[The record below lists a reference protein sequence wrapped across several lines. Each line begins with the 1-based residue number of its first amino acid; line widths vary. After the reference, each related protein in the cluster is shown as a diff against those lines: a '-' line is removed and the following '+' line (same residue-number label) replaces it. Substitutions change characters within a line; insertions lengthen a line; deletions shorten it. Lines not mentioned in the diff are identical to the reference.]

1 MSGFG
6 VAQAYVAG
14 RPGWHPDWLV
24 PGWQAQAV
32 GALMTTRRGGFSQGP
47 YESFNLRDGIGDDA
61 VAVARNQ
68 KRLADAVGVTPIYI
82 EQVHGAGVVRLT
94 AADLLAGA
102 PVHRADAS
110 LTTEPG
116 IACLVQV
123 ADCLPVLFAAP
134 NGRAVAAAHAGWR
147 GLALG
152 VLEATVARVCEAA
165 ACAPADL
172 QAWLGAAIGPG
183 RFEVGPDVL
192 QAFGAEPGAGCN
204 ATFIPCA
211 AGKWLADLPL
221 LARDRLERAGVKN
234 VSGGDWCTASS
245 PSRFFSF
252 RRDGITGRMAALVW
266 IDAG

>member
-1 MSGFG
+1 MTTFG
-6 VAQAYVAG
+6 VAQALAAG

-24 PGWQAQAV
+24 PDWPAAGV
-32 GALMTTRRGGFSQGP
+32 GALMTTRRGGFSQGA

-61 VAVARNQ
+61 DAVARNRQ
-68 KRLADAVGVTPIYI
+68 HLADAVGVAPVYLD
-82 EQVHGAGVVRLT
+82 QVHGAAVARLT
-94 AADLLAGA
+94 RADLLAGA

-110 LTTEPG
+110 VTTEPG
-116 IACLVQV
+116 IACAVQV

-152 VLEATVARVCEAA
+152 VLEATIAQVCEAA

-172 QAWLGAAIGPG
+172 HAWLGAAIGPG

-192 QAFGAEPGAGCN
+192 RAFGAEPGAGFN
-204 ATFIPCA
+204 AAFMPCA
-211 AGKWLADLPL
+211 VGKWLADLPL
-221 LARDRLERAGVKN
+221 LARARLERAGVMN
-234 VSGGDWCTASS
+234 PSGGHWCTASD

-252 RRDGITGRMAALVW
+252 RRDGATGRMAALIW
-266 IDAG
+266 IDAV